1 LLHYPTEETLQNKII
16 FQQNNIYE
24 IYKMYKNNNTITEYG
39 EKYINSYIQEIKHKI
54 NIIHITTTLLENL

>member
-1 LLHYPTEETLQNKII
+1 
-16 FQQNNIYE
+16 
-24 IYKMYKNNNTITEYG
+24 MYKNNNTITEYG